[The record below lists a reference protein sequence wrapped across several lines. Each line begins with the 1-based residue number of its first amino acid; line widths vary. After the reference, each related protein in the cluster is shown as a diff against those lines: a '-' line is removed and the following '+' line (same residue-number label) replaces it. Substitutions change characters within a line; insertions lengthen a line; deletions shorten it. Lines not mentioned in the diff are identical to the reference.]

1 MLAIP
6 RMDVLSDGVQSA
18 ARRKS
23 ADQPTSGATSFITV
37 FAGLVGQKSANGISG
52 DKAVASQANAAIGKK
67 QAPAVADAR
76 KKPDHQANAKNA
88 AAMTGAGT
96 GAGSAAVTRNA
107 GAKTDGNG
115 AAAQKIQEDKHR
127 NVRTGGRT
135 GGRTAIRSANRSGAD
150 HDAMSAAALSAT
162 TLSVRT
168 LAAGEQAAL
177 RGAACPSGHR
187 ADGAGDKAIETI
199 GTSTETRPNGTRVSV
214 VDLRLK
220 AARRQS
226 DSDSGDGQS
235 GKKPASGESIHTS
248 AAPDHGMINAAERL
262 GPGLSRTQAAD
273 HAPETPAAA
282 HGSFPGSLAARLR
295 DGAADIVR
303 SAQVVLRNGDVGLI
317 RMRLEPETLG
327 GVKIELKMA
336 EKQISGRIIVESDV
350 AGEAFRSSIDALKDA
365 FAESG
370 FDVRSLEVEV
380 RNSMASGADG
390 RGEDRGSSGT
400 GDGPYWSR
408 SLRELDAA
416 VPTVARSG
424 RDGLLNV
431 LV

>member
-6 RMDVLSDGVQSA
+6 RIQAVSDGVNSA
-18 ARRKS
+18 TRPKV
-23 ADQPTSGATSFITV
+23 ADRSTSGTNTFIKV
-37 FAGLVGQKSANGISG
+37 LSGLVGQKSTQGIVANSRSSIPGV
-52 DKAVASQANAAIGKK
+52 VAQAANKPGK
-67 QAPAVADAR
+67 PSAD
-76 KKPDHQANAKNA
+76 PGQESVVHAN
-88 AAMTGAGT
+88 
-96 GAGSAAVTRNA
+96 V
-107 GAKTDGNG
+107 KT
-115 AAAQKIQEDKHR
+115 A
-127 NVRTGGRT
+127 
-135 GGRTAIRSANRSGAD
+135 TALVK
-150 HDAMSAAALSAT
+150 HDAMIVATSAKRNGSPISDGDAS
-162 TLSVRT
+162 RT
-168 LAAGEQAAL
+168 GKSQESKKQN
-177 RGAACPSGHR
+177 RGSG
-187 ADGAGDKAIETI
+187 DAGDAIASTAIASRSLVSGQVSVVWNAAETSGNRNGIGGKVLETI
-199 GTSTETRPNGTRVSV
+199 GTGTETRTDGTKVSV

-220 AARRQS
+220 ARLQAARQEP
-226 DSDSGDGQS
+226 DADGGEGKG
-235 GKKPASGESIHTS
+235 GKKSTSGEVTHPATV
-248 AAPDHGMINAAERL
+248 PDHGNIDAGERL
-262 GPGLSRTQAAD
+262 GGGPGTTGTQAAESSPK
-273 HAPETPAAA
+273 APATS
-282 HGSFPGSLAARLR
+282 HGSFAESLAARLR

-336 EKQISGRIIVESDV
+336 EKQISGRIIVESDI

-380 RNSMASGADG
+380 RNGMASEAGTDG
-390 RGEDRGSSGT
+390 RSADNGSSGS

-416 VPTVARSG
+416 VPTVSRSG

>member
-6 RMDVLSDGVQSA
+6 RIDALPEA
-18 ARRKS
+18 TKS
-23 ADQPTSGATSFITV
+23 ATRPRTADKAASGAPSFV
-37 FAGLVGQKSANGISG
+37 SVLAGLVGHRASAAVPG
-52 DKAVASQANAAIGKK
+52 DAKPVGQASAAASKKPVTSVANQANNLDNQPSAKNAGAVASTATAAAGKK
-67 QAPAVADAR
+67 TNASVEGAD
-76 KKPDHQANAKNA
+76 
-88 AAMTGAGT
+88 
-96 GAGSAAVTRNA
+96 SAQQNIQKDR
-107 GAKTDGNG
+107 NG
-115 AAAQKIQEDKHR
+115 AER
-127 NVRTGGRT
+127 GG
-135 GGRTAIRSANRSGAD
+135 NRSGARSGARSGEAGD
-150 HDAMSAAALSAT
+150 VLSAAALSAT
-162 TLSVRT
+162 ALSAR
-168 LAAGEQAAL
+168 ANAPGEQSAL
-177 RGAACPSGHR
+177 RGAAAP
-187 ADGAGDKAIETI
+187 AQKTDGGGKAIETI
-199 GTSTETRPNGTRVSV
+199 GSGTETRPNGTKVSV

-220 AARRQS
+220 AAKKQS
-226 DSDSGDGQS
+226 EPDRGDGQG
-235 GKKPASGESIHTS
+235 GKKPASGDTVTE
-248 AAPDHGMINAAERL
+248 AAPDHGMINAGDRIGSGFA
-262 GPGLSRTQAAD
+262 PGSAPSTDQAPKAQAA
-273 HAPETPAAA
+273 T
-282 HGSFPGSLAARLR
+282 HGSFAESLAARLR

-350 AGEAFRSSIDALKDA
+350 AGEAFRSSLDALKDA

-380 RNSMASGADG
+380 RNSMASGTGGDG
-390 RGEDRGSSGT
+390 RDADRGASET

-416 VPTVARSG
+416 VPMVSRSG

>member
-6 RMDVLSDGVQSA
+6 RIDALSEGAKSA
-18 ARRKS
+18 ARPKP
-23 ADQPTSGATSFITV
+23 ADQATSGTASFITLL
-37 FAGLVGQKSANGISG
+37 AGLVGQKAANGLSG
-52 DKAVASQANAAIGKK
+52 DKSAALESKAAAGKKPAPVAIDTRKNTDNLANAQKAAVANSAGAA
-67 QAPAVADAR
+67 V
-76 KKPDHQANAKNA
+76 
-88 AAMTGAGT
+88 
-96 GAGSAAVTRNA
+96 VTRNT
-107 GAKTDGNG
+107 GAKANDNT
-115 AAAQKIQEDKHR
+115 AVAQKVQEDKNR
-127 NVRTGGRT
+127 NDRSGTRSADRSAARTG
-135 GGRTAIRSANRSGAD
+135 AD
-150 HDAMSAAALSAT
+150 YDAMSAAALSAT
-162 TLSVRT
+162 VASART
-168 LAAGEQAAL
+168 LAPGQPSAP
-177 RGAACPSGHR
+177 RGAAIQTRSR

-199 GTSTETRPNGTRVSV
+199 GSGIETRPNGAKVSV

-220 AARRQS
+220 AARPQS
-226 DSDSGDGQS
+226 DSGSGEGQS
-235 GKKPASGESIHTS
+235 GKKSLQEEATHVATT
-248 AAPDHGMINAAERL
+248 PDHGMINAGDRL
-262 GPGLSRTQAAD
+262 GSDIGPTGTRLAYQA
-273 HAPETPAAA
+273 PQTPVAT
-282 HGSFPGSLAARLR
+282 HGSLSESLAARLR

-350 AGEAFRSSIDALKDA
+350 AGEAFRSSINALKDA

-380 RNSMASGADG
+380 RNSMASGGGADG
-390 RGEDRGSSGT
+390 KGADRGSAEA